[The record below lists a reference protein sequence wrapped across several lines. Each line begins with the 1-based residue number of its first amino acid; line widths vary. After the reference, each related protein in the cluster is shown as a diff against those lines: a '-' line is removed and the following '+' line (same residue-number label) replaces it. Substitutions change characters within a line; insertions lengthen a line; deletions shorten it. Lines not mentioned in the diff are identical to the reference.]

1 MQEEYAITCNEFY
14 ALFRKS
20 YSKYI
25 EIINP
30 VKLTLPYEEYIYCFS
45 SRWIEVK
52 KYQLE

>member
-25 EIINP
+25 EIITVNP
-30 VKLTLPYEEYIYCFS
+30 L
-45 SRWIEVK
+45 
-52 KYQLE
+52 